1 MKNFKNITAAA
12 LAAVVA
18 AAAPLAGA
26 VNNVLSVTASAEET
40 EELWYYLM
48 MDDGTIS
55 LTEYGGTKTN
65 VVIPSTYDGKTVS
78 QLNDSF
84 FESENGRNK
93 ITSLTIPANME
104 IGGDR
109 NIQHNGDITWRF
121 GNMLALE
128 SISITGEDEY
138 YSTVDGVL
146 FNKDQTK
153 LKYYPNAKKDSIYTI
168 PDTVEYIDWEA
179 FYTTNDDYFSFKQE
193 ELLKRTS
200 YPSLKCIK
208 LSNNIE
214 IDVRDSNP
222 FQYCSALTEIKVND
236 DNPHHA
242 VVEGVLFN
250 KDMTTL
256 LAYPSAKADTS
267 YNVPEGVRGIESCTA
282 FPICPTLTSISLPKS
297 VFGLGIIGSTS
308 SQYVFDSCVALEE
321 INVDEENT
329 RYCSD
334 DGVLFNKDKTI
345 LRRYPRAKKDLEYE
359 IPDGVTRLDEGA
371 FKDCTSLTKVSIPN
385 SVTEG
390 MVNRAFQ
397 DCTGLTE
404 IVYEGSQEEW
414 DELVD
419 PYSDN
424 LDNVKVTFVEPT
436 TSDPTTSTPTTSE
449 PKEFNPVSID
459 ENLDEETKAVLNGIT
474 VTDSNGAFEDGVV
487 MNVSNIE
494 KAVGMFS
501 FDVTFTKDGKEVQ
514 PKEKV
519 TVKMPVPEHMKNGE
533 IYVYHY
539 DNNDKATLISSKIE
553 DGFVIFETDSFSTYM
568 LTSKKIDMA
577 TPGETDSESSTAV
590 DNNTGSDQKPTGA
603 ALAIFPVVLAAGA
616 VIVISKKRK

>member
-1 MKNFKNITAAA
+1 MKNFKKITAAA

-18 AAAPLAGA
+18 AAAPLTGA
-26 VNNVLSVTASAEET
+26 ANNALSVTASAEET
-40 EELWYYLM
+40 EEPWFYRLL
-48 MDDGTIS
+48 DDGTIS

-78 QLNDSF
+78 QLNDRF
-84 FESENGRNK
+84 FESENGQNK
-93 ITSLTIPANME
+93 ITSLTIPADME
-104 IGGDR
+104 IGGDGST
-109 NIQHNGDITWRF
+109 HNGDITWRF

-128 SISITGEDEY
+128 SIVITGEYEY

-153 LKYYPNAKKDSIYTI
+153 LIYYPNAKKDSVYTI
-168 PDTVEYIDWEA
+168 PDTVEYIDWKA
-179 FYTTNDDYFSFKQE
+179 FYTTNNDYFSFKKE

-208 LSNNIE
+208 LSNNTE
-214 IDVRDSNP
+214 IDVRDFNP
-222 FQYCSALTEIKVND
+222 FEYCSALTEIKVND
-236 DNPHHA
+236 DNPHHT
-242 VVEGVLFN
+242 VVDGVLFN
-250 KDMTTL
+250 KDKTTL
-256 LAYPSAKADTS
+256 LSYPSAKADTS
-267 YNVPEGVRGIESCTA
+267 YNVPEGVRGIASCTA

-297 VFGLGIIGSTS
+297 VSRLGIIGSGSTS
-308 SQYVFDSCVALEE
+308 SEYVFDSCVALEE

-329 RYCSD
+329 SYCSD
-334 DGVLFNKDKTI
+334 EGVLFNKDKTI

-390 MVNRAFQ
+390 MVNSAFQ

-436 TSDPTTSTPTTSE
+436 TSDQTTSTGIPGDTGTPGSSDKQETIDATLKNVDSKDGLSGAALEKQLFGDSGWTWEQVEKIEFTSD
-449 PKEFNPVSID
+449 KLFSVRYTAADGS
-459 ENLDEETKAVLNGIT
+459 TKTLG
-474 VTDSNGAFEDGVV
+474 
-487 MNVSNIE
+487 E
-494 KAVGMFS
+494 KAEGRAANDGIWNTAWTLDTSLISKDKPFVKLIA
-501 FDVTFTKDGKEVQ
+501 KDGTADITA
-514 PKEKV
+514 KV
-519 TVKMPVPEHMKNGE
+519 Y
-533 IYVYHY
+533 I
-539 DNNDKATLISSKIE
+539 
-553 DGFVIFETDSFSTYM
+553 
-568 LTSKKIDMA
+568 KKDA
-577 TPGETDSESSTAV
+577 QKPAD
-590 DNNTGSDQKPTGA
+590 SDQKPTGA